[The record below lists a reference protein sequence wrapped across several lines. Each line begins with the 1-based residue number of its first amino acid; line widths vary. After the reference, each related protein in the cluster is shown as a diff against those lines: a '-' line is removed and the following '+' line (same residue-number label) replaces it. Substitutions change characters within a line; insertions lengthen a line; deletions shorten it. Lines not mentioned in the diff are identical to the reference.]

1 MRKYISLS
9 LLACIMLIMTACSKG
24 EYTDCIPANST
35 ALISISS
42 EEITKNDSPIQSIL
56 TPIIG
61 KGEQMMKG
69 IDLSKDIYLFE
80 TVDGMLGVSVSLSDN
95 DALQDYLHSQSTM
108 TDLEET
114 EGINFFATKSNW
126 LLGFDSSRL
135 LVMGPVVNSA
145 TEQKKMKMRIV
156 SMMKQEKE
164 ESIITSGVWDNL
176 SKMQGSVKLV
186 AQASALPE
194 QLIAP
199 CTIGAPKG
207 TDPTDIIVK
216 GEISFKDSI
225 AYIAGETM
233 SFNPNI
239 DQSLN
244 KTKQLYRPFT
254 NDWKTLM
261 SDEDIIGVFMNV
273 DGAEYMPHLMANK
286 ALRTMILGT
295 DAFDK
300 IKGNN
305 GDLAIL
311 IKSQQGNLEQ
321 STSRVINLKEGQ
333 SADKQKL
340 IVALNPKAMAGTTV
354 ESLMPCFETIN
365 KIVFT
370 LR

>member
-1 MRKYISLS
+1 MRNYISLS
-9 LLACIMLIMTACSKG
+9 LLTCIMLIMTACSKG
-24 EYTDCIPANST
+24 EHTNCIPANSI

-42 EEITKNDSPIQSIL
+42 EEITKNNSPIQNIL

-61 KGEQMMKG
+61 SGEQMIKG
-69 IDLSKDIYLFE
+69 MDLSKDIYLFE
-80 TVDGMLGVSVSLSDN
+80 TVDGMLGVSVSLTDN
-95 DALQDYLHSQSTM
+95 DALQDYLHSQSSM

-114 EGINFFATKSNW
+114 EGINFFVTKSNW
-126 LLGFDSSRL
+126 LMGFDSSRL

-145 TEQKKMKMRIV
+145 TELKKMKMRIV
-156 SMMKQEKE
+156 SMMNLEKE
-164 ESIITSGVWDNL
+164 ESITTSELWDYL

-216 GEISFKDSI
+216 GEICFKDSI
-225 AYIAGETM
+225 AYIVGETM

-254 NDWKTLM
+254 NDWKKLM
-261 SDEDIIGVFMNV
+261 SNEDIIGVFMNV

-286 ALRTMILGT
+286 ALSTMLLGT

-311 IKSQQGNLEQ
+311 ISSQNGELEH
-321 STSRVINLKEGQ
+321 STTRVLNLKNGQ
-333 SADKQKL
+333 ANDKQKL
-340 IVALNPKAMAGTTV
+340 VVALNPKAMAGTTV
-354 ESLMPCFETIN
+354 ENLMPCFETIN

-370 LR
+370 LK